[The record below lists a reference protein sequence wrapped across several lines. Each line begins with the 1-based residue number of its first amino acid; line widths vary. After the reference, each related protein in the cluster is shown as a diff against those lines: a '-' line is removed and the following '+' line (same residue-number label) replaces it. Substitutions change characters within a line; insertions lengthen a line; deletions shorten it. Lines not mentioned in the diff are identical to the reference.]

1 MATHFRKGLSWLMA
15 HPVLRSSI
23 QISVIYA
30 TGDFTQ
36 QRLISKVEKYDYTST
51 KNIAIV
57 GGKIVIP

>member
-1 MATHFRKGLSWLMA
+1 MA